1 MNATS
6 SYSVKIAIE
15 RRVQVSRFSGPLG
28 SDTSHRDTPQPTESQ
43 GIIGYPCD
51 QELEL
56 INRTKEGREV
66 TYHLT
71 ESGKEIL
78 NSED

>member
-1 MNATS
+1 MGVCLDPFDYNWRIYGLA
-6 SYSVKIAIE
+6 V
-15 RRVQVSRFSGPLG
+15 GPFI
-28 SDTSHRDTPQPTESQ
+28 R
-43 GIIGYPCD
+43 YPCD

>member
-1 MNATS
+1 MTLSGGAS
-6 SYSVKIAIE
+6 LE
-15 RRVQVSRFSGPLG
+15 RLG
-28 SDTSHRDTPQPTESQ
+28 LVR
-43 GIIGYPCD
+43 GYPCD

>member
-1 MNATS
+1 MNH
-6 SYSVKIAIE
+6 
-15 RRVQVSRFSGPLG
+15 RVRCSNLWAFSGPFQ
-28 SDTSHRDTPQPTESQ
+28 T
-43 GIIGYPCD
+43 YPCD

-78 NSED
+78 NSEN

>member
-1 MNATS
+1 MLS
-6 SYSVKIAIE
+6 E
-15 RRVQVSRFSGPLG
+15 PLG
-28 SDTSHRDTPQPTESQ
+28 HTDLRLSP
-43 GIIGYPCD
+43 YPCD

>member
-1 MNATS
+1 MCGPLSMICLNLMNH
-6 SYSVKIAIE
+6 
-15 RRVQVSRFSGPLG
+15 RVRCSNLWAFSGPFQ
-28 SDTSHRDTPQPTESQ
+28 T
-43 GIIGYPCD
+43 YPCD

>member
-1 MNATS
+1 MTH
-6 SYSVKIAIE
+6 SY
-15 RRVQVSRFSGPLG
+15 RL
-28 SDTSHRDTPQPTESQ
+28 TE
-43 GIIGYPCD
+43 GRLIRYPCD